1 MPTDNCASQESL
13 NLALGALT
21 GIIVILQQ
29 IFSYYR
35 HKHIM
40 SDNTRL
46 LNVIENPAVTI
57 TKAK

>member
-1 MPTDNCASQESL
+1 MDNCASQETM

-21 GIIVILQQ
+21 GILVVLQQ

-40 SDNTRL
+40 SDNQRL
-46 LNVIENPAVTI
+46 LRVVEDPTYVEQRQ
-57 TKAK
+57 K